1 MKASRPLRAPY
12 RRVAADDPVLAL
24 LKAERKVSRLQAAL
38 GDAWGVIIALRD
50 ELRAERAKAARTS

>member
-1 MKASRPLRAPY
+1 VKAPGPLRAPY
-12 RRVAADDPVLAL
+12 RRATPVDPVLAL

-38 GDAWGVIIALRD
+38 GDAWGVIIALRE